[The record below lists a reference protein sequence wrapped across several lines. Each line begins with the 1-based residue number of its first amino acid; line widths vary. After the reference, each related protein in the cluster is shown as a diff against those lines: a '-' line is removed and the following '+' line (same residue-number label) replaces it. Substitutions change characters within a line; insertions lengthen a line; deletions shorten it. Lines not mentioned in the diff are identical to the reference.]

1 MSTKQ
6 CIQNFTPSIRKS
18 ALIRTLYLKETH
30 THTHTLLR
38 YNQLNVKESITLSTS
53 LFI

>member
-30 THTHTLLR
+30 THTHIAKI
-38 YNQLNVKESITLSTS
+38 QSIKC
-53 LFI
+53 